1 MEIIWEYW
9 SFLAEYDD
17 FLRQNIQNH
26 GNPGRGHTNYLSST
40 ICEELVRLMGNQVL
54 NEIISRIK
62 LSKYYSLSLDSTPD
76 EGHIDQLTL
85 IFRYMEHDTPV
96 ERFVKFLPNQGHK
109 AQEMFE
115 GLMKFLADHDID
127 IHNCRGQ
134 SYDNASAISGRYNGL
149 QAKVA
154 AVNYH
159 AVWIPCAGHSLN
171 LVGQASAECCQA
183 AVAFF

>member
-1 MEIIWEYW
+1 MGILERLVEC
-9 SFLAEYDD
+9 DD
-17 FLRQNIQNH
+17 FLRQHIQNH
-26 GNPGRGHTNYLSST
+26 GNPGRDHTNYLSST

-54 NEIISRIK
+54 NEIISCTK
-62 LSKYYSLSLDSTPD
+62 LSKYYSVSLDSMPD

-85 IFRYMEHDTPV
+85 ILRYMEHDTPV

-134 SYDNASAISGRYNGL
+134 SYDNASAMSGRYNGL

-159 AVWIPCAGHSLN
+159 AV
-171 LVGQASAECCQA
+171 
-183 AVAFF
+183 